1 MNNYDEAEMKAL
13 EESLCDPGKRFIV
26 RGHPVR

>member
-1 MNNYDEAEMKAL
+1 MNSYDEAEMMAL

-26 RGHPVR
+26 RGNPLR